1 MEQQQ
6 SNLQE
11 TMFNNSTIDTSHF
24 EIDDVLNDNAC
35 FYRAISNGIYF
46 GTSDTSERTMLSMK
60 NWGKTKNIDKVKVDF
75 GNYSGKQEVLARFIQ
90 NEILNFISN
99 NPDLKVSYL
108 GDIPLSNAVNLVH
121 DISWEE
127 YLMYYSNFAGDVDME
142 QLEQEGYYVDRWGS
156 TLEQWVITQMLK
168 IPIVIFNSQIW
179 NKRSQRINN
188 GKIVKGKPQKNVRL
202 RLAAVLG
209 KQYFDKLPI
218 YLIWKEYNGEGHYLV
233 CYPKNPNEIKD
244 IIKNMI

>member
-1 MEQQQ
+1 
-6 SNLQE
+6 
-11 TMFNNSTIDTSHF
+11 
-24 EIDDVLNDNAC
+24 
-35 FYRAISNGIYF
+35 
-46 GTSDTSERTMLSMK
+46 
-60 NWGKTKNIDKVKVDF
+60 
-75 GNYSGKQEVLARFIQ
+75 
-90 NEILNFISN
+90 
-99 NPDLKVSYL
+99 
-108 GDIPLSNAVNLVH
+108 
-121 DISWEE
+121 
-127 YLMYYSNFAGDVDME
+127 
-142 QLEQEGYYVDRWGS
+142 
-156 TLEQWVITQMLK
+156 MLK

-218 YLIWKEYNGEGHYLV
+218 YLIWKEYNGEGHYLA